1 MKVSWT
7 NVAAVIA
14 AVAITASLVEPEV
27 VTIRDVITDTV
38 IVSPATFA
46 AEERQLAPKGA
57 PIAPRV
63 IVRTDTLV
71 SPPDTV
77 VQILRIDAAGGV
89 AVSTLVQ
96 EDSLWTPELH
106 YFQPP
111 RNCDDGLGWSN
122 GSIICDTAR
131 FGHLHTFV
139 ELYGVYPSLSLQ
151 PKLGIY
157 WEPSYRSV
165 WRVGGGISTNG
176 AFVGVSR
183 GYRLF

>member
-14 AVAITASLVEPEV
+14 AVAITTSLVEPEV
-27 VTIRDVITDTV
+27 ITLRETVTDTV
-38 IVSPATFA
+38 IVSPDTFMK
-46 AEERQLAPKGA
+46 ELKQIQPEGA
-57 PIAPRV
+57 VVTPRV

-71 SPPDTV
+71 QPPDTV
-77 VQILRIDAAGGV
+77 LKVLRLDAAGTISSSILIS
-89 AVSTLVQ
+89 A
-96 EDSLWTPELH
+96 DSLWTPELH

-111 RNCDDGLGWSN
+111 RNCDDGVGWSN
-122 GSIICDTAR
+122 GAVICDTAR

-165 WRVGGGISTNG
+165 WRVSGGISTDG